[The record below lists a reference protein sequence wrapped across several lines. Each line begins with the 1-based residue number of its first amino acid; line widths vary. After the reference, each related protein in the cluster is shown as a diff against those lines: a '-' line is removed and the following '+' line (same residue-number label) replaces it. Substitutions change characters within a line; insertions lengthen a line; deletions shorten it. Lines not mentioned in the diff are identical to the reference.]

1 MSARAL
7 GPTRGAFTVSKLGTK
22 RARQTVDFWTDPS
35 ALEDYTAA
43 LAALDAAKKDAE
55 ADPRET
61 GSRAVAAATKKVKE
75 LAAAA
80 EKDMVTFTIQAIP
93 RGRYAEIQADHPA
106 RDGNSLDKVFGAN
119 AEELVDTVL
128 SEPGAI
134 LAVHRKATKEE
145 VEFDGPKDW
154 RDESA
159 EMSKGQWE
167 PFANAVYALNEGN
180 AAPDFNWAASLT
192 TKSSAAK

>member
-1 MSARAL
+1 MRSRTL

-22 RARQTVDFWTDPS
+22 RARQTVDFWTDPT

-43 LAALDAAKKDAE
+43 LADLTKAEKEAEKDK
-55 ADPRET
+55 RET
-61 GSRAVAAATKKVKE
+61 GSRAVATATKRVKE
-75 LAAAA
+75 LAAEA
-80 EKDMVTFTIQAIP
+80 EKGTVTFTIQAIP

-106 RDGNSLDKVFGAN
+106 RDDNSLDKVFGAN

-134 LAVHRKATKEE
+134 VAVHRKATKEE
-145 VEFDGPKDW
+145 VDFSGADW
-154 RDESA
+154 REEAA

-180 AAPDFNWAASLT
+180 AAPDFKWAASLT
-192 TKSSAAK
+192 TRSSAAK

>member
-1 MSARAL
+1 M
-7 GPTRGAFTVSKLGTK
+7 SKLGTK

-35 ALEDYTAA
+35 ALDQYTAA
-43 LAALDAAKKDAE
+43 LTELSKAEEEAKRDA
-55 ADPRET
+55 RET
-61 GSRAVAAATKKVKE
+61 GSPRVAAATKKVKE
-75 LAAAA
+75 LAKAA
-80 EKDMVTFTIQAIP
+80 ESDMVVFTISAIP
-93 RGRYAEIQADHPA
+93 RGRYAELQADHPP
-106 RDGNSLDKVFGAN
+106 RDDNQLDKVFGAN
-119 AEELVDTVL
+119 AERLVDAVL

-134 LAVHRKATKEE
+134 VSVVRKTSGES
-145 VEFDGPKDW
+145 VEFTPDDW

-180 AAPDFNWAASLT
+180 ASPDFNWAASLT

>member
-1 MSARAL
+1 MRSRTL
-7 GPTRGAFTVSKLGTK
+7 GPTRGALTVSKLGTK
-22 RARQTVDFWTDPS
+22 RARQTVDFWTDPTV
-35 ALEDYTAA
+35 LEDYTAA
-43 LAALDAAKKDAE
+43 LAELTKAEKEAEKDK
-55 ADPRET
+55 RET

-75 LAAAA
+75 IAALA

-93 RGRYAEIQADHPA
+93 RGRYAEIQADFPA
-106 RDGNSLDKVFGAN
+106 RDDNSLDKIFGAN
-119 AEELVDTVL
+119 AEELVDAVL

-145 VEFDGPKDW
+145 IDFDGPKDW

-167 PFANAVYALNEGN
+167 PFANAVYALNETN